1 MENETYLPDY
11 RGGSIVNLMGS
22 IKKAFGGSS
31 LYGPLKGFDISGLA
45 KKNIVL
51 IVIDGLGYEYLVKYG
66 QDSFLRENLRG
77 KMTSVFPATTAAA
90 MTSFLSGVAPQQHA
104 LTGWFMYL
112 KEAGILS
119 VVIKFIS
126 RAGRIDLCKSRI
138 SFNDIYGQESFFEK
152 LDATSFLVKRK
163 DYIGKAYSLATSRG
177 AEKLGYATL
186 NGFFRQIRRALDG
199 SSRNRK
205 YVFAYWDK
213 FDGVCHKKGTDSRE
227 AEKHFR
233 ELDKKIASLAK
244 SLKDKDTAIIVTA
257 DHGLIDTRESGK
269 IIELKD
275 HPEFVATLSM
285 PLAGELRAAYC
296 YVKPDKTGQ
305 FEEYV
310 KRNFSR
316 YCNMHK
322 SADLIEKNYF
332 GLYEP
337 DRRLEDRVGDYTLI
351 MKDNY
356 IIKDSVLGE
365 EYKIFIGN
373 HGGTSKEEMFVP
385 LIVIG

>member
-1 MENETYLPDY
+1 MGIEMNLPDY

-31 LYGPLKGFDISGLA
+31 LYGPLEGFDVSSLA
-45 KKNIVL
+45 KKNIVMV
-51 IVIDGLGYEYLVKYG
+51 VIDGLGYEYLVKYG
-66 QDSFLRENLRG
+66 QDSFLHKNLKG

-90 MTSFLSGVAPQQHA
+90 ITSFLSGVAPQQHA

-112 KEAGILS
+112 KEIGILS
-119 VVIKFIS
+119 VVIRFAS
-126 RAGRIDLCKSRI
+126 RAGRINLCKSRM
-138 SFNDIYGQESFFEK
+138 SFGDIYGQESFFEK
-152 LDATSFLVKRK
+152 LDAASFLVKRK
-163 DYIGKAYSLATSRG
+163 EYIGKAYSLATSRG
-177 AEKLGYATL
+177 AERLGYVTL

-199 SSRNRK
+199 NRGRK

-213 FDGVCHKKGTDSRE
+213 FDSVCHKKGTDSRE
-227 AEKHFR
+227 AERHFR

-244 SLKDKDTAIIVTA
+244 SLKNKDTAIIVTA
-257 DHGLIDTRESGK
+257 DHGLIDTRESDR

-296 YVKPDKTGQ
+296 YVKPDRIGQ
-305 FEEYV
+305 FEDYV
-310 KRNFSR
+310 KRKFSQ
-316 YCNMHK
+316 YCDMHK
-322 SADLIEKNYF
+322 SVDLIEKNYF

-337 DRRLEDRVGDYTLI
+337 DKRLKDRIGDYTLI
-351 MKDNY
+351 MKENY